1 MAPLIKRSFHRLNG
15 PFFRVCLPAAKK
27 LKGMAS
33 TDQVNGDVQPLLIGF
48 KQKQGDTSL

>member
-1 MAPLIKRSFHRLNG
+1 MCEAPAKGHFIATMGL
-15 PFFRVCLPAAKK
+15 RVCLPAAKK